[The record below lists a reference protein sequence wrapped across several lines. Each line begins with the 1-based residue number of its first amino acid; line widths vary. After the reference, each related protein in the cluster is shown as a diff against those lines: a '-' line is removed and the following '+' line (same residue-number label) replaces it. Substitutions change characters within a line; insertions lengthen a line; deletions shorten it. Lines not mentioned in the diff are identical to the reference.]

1 MHELD
6 DSLRR
11 AIERHR
17 QATTKVRSGDPT
29 AFVDQLSTHDP
40 VTLFPA
46 SQPGQTG
53 WTDVSQAIRRV
64 ASVYSGSSAVDFD
77 VVAAGVSGDLAYVVG
92 YERAASS
99 IAGGAD
105 ENVTLRVTQVFRRE
119 DGEWKLAHRHADPGM
134 GSAGADRL
142 REAMRDRQSQ

>member
-1 MHELD
+1 MPELG

-17 QATTKVRSGDPT
+17 QATTQGRNGDPT
-29 AFVDQLSTHDP
+29 AFVDQLSPQDP

-64 ASVYSGSSAVDFD
+64 AWVYSRSAVVDFD
-77 VVAAGVSGDLAYVVG
+77 VVAAGLSGDLAYVVG
-92 YERAASS
+92 YERAAASVV
-99 IAGGAD
+99 GGAE
-105 ENVTLRVTQVFRRE
+105 ENLTLRVTQVYRRE
-119 DGEWKLAHRHADPGM
+119 DGEWKRGHRHADPGP
-134 GSAGADRL
+134 GSASADRL
-142 REAMRDRQSQ
+142 RQAMRDRQSQ